1 MNDVDKMLSLLENKV
16 RRDILERLVK
26 EPHYAYQLAD
36 QVGVSQQAITKQ
48 LVLLEN
54 AGMVQSEKV
63 RSSKG
68 PPKRIYSV
76 QKSFSIR
83 IDLGPD
89 LFKLEQ
95 RQLPKGGPMR
105 ISNHLPQNT
114 KKIAIA
120 LAEIGRKKIGID
132 EAIFLLSE
140 IEDSLD
146 KLDEQRDALIALH
159 QHVKNKASST
169 VESDF
174 AHYEERQL
182 VHSVFNNPREE
193 LNIEKLA
200 FELQM
205 PQNNAREL
213 ADIFYEKL
221 TRSMSKRSGN
231 IIAAPKNTPLPWW
244 ATLKK
249 NIDKK

>member
-1 MNDVDKMLSLLENKV
+1 VKDVDVMLSLLENKA
-16 RRDILERLVK
+16 RREILQRLVR
-26 EPHYAYQLAD
+26 EPHYAYQLAE
-36 QVGVSQQAITKQ
+36 QIGVSQQAITKH
-48 LVLLEN
+48 LILLEKSE
-54 AGMVQSEKV
+54 MVQSEKV
-63 RSSKG
+63 PSSKG
-68 PPKRIYSV
+68 PAKRIYSV

-105 ISNHLPQNT
+105 LSNRLPKNT
-114 KKIAIA
+114 KKIAES
-120 LAEIGRKKIGID
+120 LSGRKKIGID
-132 EAIFLLSE
+132 EAIFLLSDLE
-140 IEDSLD
+140 ESLNQ
-146 KLDEQRDALIALH
+146 LDEQRDALIALH

-169 VESDF
+169 IENDF
-174 AHYEERQL
+174 VHYEERQL

-193 LNIEKLA
+193 LDIAKLA

-213 ADIFYEKL
+213 ADLFYEKL
-221 TRSMSKRSGN
+221 TRSMAKRSGN
-231 IIAAPKNTPLPWW
+231 IIAAPENTTLPWW

-249 NIDKK
+249 NYDKK

>member
-1 MNDVDKMLSLLENKV
+1 MSDVDKMLFLLENNV

-26 EPHYAYQLAD
+26 EPHYAYQLAEQID
-36 QVGVSQQAITKQ
+36 VSKTAITKQ

-63 RSSKG
+63 SSSKG
-68 PPKRIYSV
+68 PPKRIFSV

-95 RQLPKGGPMR
+95 RKLPKGGPMR
-105 ISNHLPQNT
+105 ISNSLPQNS

-120 LAEIGRKKIGID
+120 LAEIGRKKIRID

-159 QHVKNKASST
+159 QHVKNKAST
-169 VESDF
+169 TIESDF
-174 AHYEERQL
+174 SHYDERQL

-193 LNIEKLA
+193 LNIEALA

-221 TRSMSKRSGN
+221 TRSMAKKSGN

-244 ATLKK
+244 AMLRKNVNKK
-249 NIDKK
+249 